1 MLSFFGV
8 EVLSIIKVKDKFE
21 NVIKAVINTLT

>member
-8 EVLSIIKVKDKFE
+8 EVLSIVKVTDKFE

>member
-8 EVLSIIKVKDKFE
+8 EVLSITKVKDKFE